1 MTDTGFSQPLFE
13 RVELPG
19 ITQVSA
25 MSRRPQC
32 TRVRPCACASPVH
45 ARRGTTRWFC
55 DRARGARA
63 DCRGARADCR
73 ACAQPGRAARADCR
87 ARAQPGLTPRVRVVQ
102 GSEYRVRSDL
112 EEKEPNMQEKDTFEK
127 AGIFSP

>member
-1 MTDTGFSQPLFE
+1 MTDTGFSQPLVE

-19 ITQVSA
+19 TTQVSA
-25 MSRRPQC
+25 MSQRPPC

-45 ARRGTTRWFC
+45 ARRGRTRWFC
-55 DRARGARA
+55 DRA
-63 DCRGARADCR
+63 
-73 ACAQPGRAARADCR
+73 RAARADCR
-87 ARAQPGLTPRVRVVQ
+87 ARARPGLTPRVRVVQ